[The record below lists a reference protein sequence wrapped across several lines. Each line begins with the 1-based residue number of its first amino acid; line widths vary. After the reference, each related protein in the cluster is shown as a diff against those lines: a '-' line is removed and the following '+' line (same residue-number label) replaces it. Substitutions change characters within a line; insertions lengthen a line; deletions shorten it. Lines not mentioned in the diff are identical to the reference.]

1 MMMLRIRREIIAA
14 VLAVLASVAAKSSGR
29 VIYVDAKG
37 PPDGTGSSWVTAFQ
51 CLQTALYEAR
61 NGDVIRMAQGIYQ
74 PDRGMKNVRR
84 VELKGSGD
92 RTATFLLVPGT
103 TIRGGYAGLGGF
115 DPNARDVHQYET
127 ILTGDL
133 KGNDIALASIEWE
146 AVNDYT
152 SHPSRTDN
160 SYCVVTTDYSD
171 SHTVLDGV
179 TITGGNFQG
188 TNVVVGTGGSAIGNA
203 GGFPVIIDCTLRRNT
218 ARAEGVGGY
227 MGWGFRGGAVVSM
240 GGQPTFRG
248 CTFIENICFTSSG
261 SGFGGAAYNDDSHS
275 VYVDC
280 LFERNVATGS
290 EKDAGGGAI
299 CNHRSHPT
307 LTHCTFRGNVALRSR
322 GGCLYNFV
330 NSDPVLTGCRFEAN
344 ASEYGGAIY
353 NLTSNPTL
361 TDCIFLANKAT
372 NAGPGGAIVN
382 DTGANPTVT
391 NCLFFAN
398 TAEGGGAIYSGWNSK
413 PVFVNCLFSAN
424 RAVTGGAIHNTTAQ
438 PQLANCT
445 FSRNV
450 ADDKGGAIYSFSSQG
465 GITNCICW
473 DNQPEQIVADA
484 TRFMSTNNVIQGG
497 WPGPTNLDA
506 NPLFVDA
513 DGPDNVAGT
522 EDDDLRLL
530 PGSPCIDAGA
540 NSIFLSSVATDLAG
554 DPRIKNGTVDIGAYE
569 GAVAPPSVTY
579 HVNGAGGNDNNSGLS
594 PETAFATI
602 QKGIDSAADGCV
614 VLVHPGFYTERIDF
628 QGKAI
633 TVASAGDAAVIA
645 APGSD
650 AVSFYNGE
658 GADSTLRNFVIALS
672 ARGIFVVGSS
682 PTIRHVTFVGN
693 GYAVA
698 AYLGA
703 RPSISDCIF
712 WQNSRGDMLGCTARY
727 SRTQDAG
734 EGNIDADALFADPNS
749 GDYHLRSQRGRYRPS
764 TDEWILDRVTS
775 PCVDAGDPTAD
786 PSQEPMPNGARI
798 DMGAYGAT
806 PFASMSEWPIRADM
820 NFDGKVNLID
830 LAWMADAW
838 LWTTPWAE

>member
-1 MMMLRIRREIIAA
+1 MMVRTRRGMIA
-14 VLAVLASVAAKSSGR
+14 VMLAVLASIAVKSSGR

-37 PPDGTGSSWVTAFQ
+37 PPDGNGSSWVKAFP
-51 CLQTALYEAR
+51 CLQTALYDAR
-61 NGDVIRMAQGIYQ
+61 KGDVIRVAQGTYR
-74 PDRGMKNVRR
+74 PDQGMKTSRR
-84 VELKGSGD
+84 VELKGNGD
-92 RTATFLLVPGT
+92 RTATFPLMWGLT
-103 TIRGGYAGLGGF
+103 TRGGYAGSGEP
-115 DPNARDVHQYET
+115 DPNARDIHKHES

-133 KGNDIALASIEWE
+133 KGNDVGLASLEWE
-146 AVNDYT
+146 AVNDFT
-152 SHPSRTDN
+152 SHPSRADN
-160 SYCVVTTDYSD
+160 SFSVVAMDGD
-171 SHTVLDGV
+171 SNTVLDGF
-179 TITGGNFQG
+179 TITGGHAQG
-188 TNVVVGTGGSAIGNA
+188 TTAGTATGGSAMITTGT
-203 GGFPVIIDCTLRRNT
+203 PTIIDCTLRLNT

-240 GGQPTFRG
+240 GGQPTFRR

-261 SGFGGAAYNDDSHS
+261 SGFGGAAYNDDSHA

-290 EKDAGGGAI
+290 QKDAGGGAI

-307 LTHCTFRGNVALRSR
+307 LTNCTFRGNVALRSR

-330 NSDPVLTGCRFEAN
+330 GSDAILTGCRFEAN
-344 ASEYGGAIY
+344 VSEYGGAIY
-353 NLTSNPTL
+353 NLTSSPKL
-361 TDCIFLANKAT
+361 TDCLFVGNKAT
-372 NAGPGGAIVN
+372 NGGPGGAIVN
-382 DTGANPTVT
+382 DTGASPTLT

-413 PVFVNCLFSAN
+413 PVLVNCLFSAN

-473 DNQPEQIVADA
+473 DNQPDQIAADA
-484 TRFMSTNNVIQGG
+484 TRYMSTNNIIQGG

-513 DGPDNVAGT
+513 DGPDNIAGT

-540 NSIFLSSVATDLAG
+540 NSVFVLSVATDLAG
-554 DPRIKNGTVDIGAYE
+554 GPRIENGTVDIGAYE
-569 GAVAPPSVTY
+569 GAVVPPSVTY
-579 HVNGAGGNDNNSGLS
+579 HVNGAGGNDNNSGLT

-602 QKGIDSAADGCV
+602 QKGIDSATDGCT

-633 TVASAGDAAVIA
+633 TVASAGDAAVIT
-645 APGSD
+645 APSGD

-658 GADSTLRNFVIALS
+658 GAASTLRNLVIAHS
-672 ARGIFVVGSS
+672 ARGVFVVGSS
-682 PTIRHVTFVGN
+682 PTVRHVTFVGN

-703 RPSISDCIF
+703 RPSISNCIF
-712 WQNSRGDMLGCTARY
+712 WQNSRADMLGCAARY

-734 EGNIDADALFADPNS
+734 EGNIDADPLFADPNN
-749 GDYHLRSQRGRYRPS
+749 GDYHLHSQRGRYRPS
-764 TDEWILDRVTS
+764 TDEWILDHVTS
-775 PCVDAGDPTAD
+775 PCVDAGDPAAD

-820 NFDGKVNLID
+820 NYDGKVNLVD